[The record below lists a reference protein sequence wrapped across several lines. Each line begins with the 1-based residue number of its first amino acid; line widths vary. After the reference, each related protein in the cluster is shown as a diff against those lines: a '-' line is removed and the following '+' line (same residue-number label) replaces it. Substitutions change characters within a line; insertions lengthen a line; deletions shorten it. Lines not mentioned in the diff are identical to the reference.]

1 MAARVTITDIA
12 RQAGVSPS
20 TVSRALSGHL
30 SISEPTRARIARIA
44 RDLNYRVDE
53 RARNFRMGRSRTVG
67 LLFPYLGDSRRQL
80 SDPFYLEIAG
90 AISDALDARGY
101 DMLMARVPAD
111 SDDWPGRYVTD
122 KRVDGLLLVDR
133 ALDDPG
139 IEALQKLDT
148 PFVVWG
154 HRLPLQDYVTVGGD
168 SVAGAAAIVRH
179 LAGLGRRRIG
189 FIGGFAG
196 MVETITRQMG
206 YSIGLAEC
214 GIPLDESL
222 ILYSDFSPGG
232 GREAM
237 AALLER
243 EPGLDGV
250 FLCSDYMAVA
260 AMEVIRASGR
270 RVPEDVAVAGY
281 DDVPLA
287 AWCNPRLTTIH
298 QSVHRGGALMVDL
311 LFAMLDGQPAA
322 PVTLPVHLVVRDSC
336 GEN

>member
-1 MAARVTITDIA
+1 VAARVTITDLA

-20 TVSRALSGHL
+20 TVSRALAGHP
-30 SISEPTRARIARIA
+30 SISEPTRARITQIA

-67 LLFPYLGDSRRQL
+67 LLFPYQGESRRQL

-111 SDDWPGRYVTD
+111 SADWPGRYGSD

-139 IEALQKLDT
+139 IAALQKLAT

-168 SVAGAAAIVRH
+168 SVAGAAEIVRH
-179 LAGLGRRRIG
+179 LVGMGRRRIG
-189 FIGGFAG
+189 FIGGFSG
-196 MVETITRQMG
+196 MVETVTRQMG
-206 YSIGLAEC
+206 YRIGLTEC
-214 GIPLDESL
+214 GIPPDESL
-222 ILYSDFSPGG
+222 MLYSDFSPGG
-232 GREAM
+232 GQEAM

-243 EPGLDGV
+243 APDLDAV

-260 AMEVIRASGR
+260 AMEVIRATGR
-270 RVPEDVAVAGY
+270 RLPEDVAVAGY

-287 AWCNPRLTTIH
+287 AWSNPRLTTIH
-298 QSVHRGGALMVDL
+298 QPIHRGGALMVDL
-311 LFAMLDGQPAA
+311 LFAMLDGQAVS
-322 PVTLPVHLVVRDSC
+322 PVTLPVELVVRDSC
-336 GEN
+336 GER